1 MVGHSEYSIVTAQ
14 VWSHGLR
21 IEELRIDEIDVVRRH
36 MHGCRDE
43 SARRNDVVE
52 LTEGIYQLVLR
63 LVMREGQCSCLS
75 FLESVLNRF
84 GEEQSILQNRAAKTK
99 PRQRVAQAANVPA
112 SDAETGNELF
122 QHAAPFF
129 ASAFG
134 FYGNPS
140 QAKELGCNPASCTP
154 AMTSTLSVRRSSGTS
169 VNSRSISCPSL

>member
-14 VWSHGLR
+14 ARSHGLM
-21 IEELRIDEIDVVRRH
+21 IEELVIDEIDVVRRH

-43 SARRNDVVE
+43 SARRNDVVK

-63 LVMREGQCSCLS
+63 LVMRAGQCSCFS

-84 GEEQSILQNRAAKTK
+84 GEEQSILQNRAAKTE
-99 PRQRVAQAANVPA
+99 PRQHVAQAANVRA

-122 QHAAPFF
+122 KHAAPFF

-134 FYGNPS
+134 FYGNHS
-140 QAKELGCNPASCTP
+140 RRKAS
-154 AMTSTLSVRRSSGTS
+154 V
-169 VNSRSISCPSL
+169 SRKKWRFEHLDRFDTVGRHAA